1 MPYKNSATDKP
12 NIIVSGA
19 AGFIGTNL
27 CQQLVTQN
35 HVIAIDN
42 FITGKESNIDLL
54 LQNPN
59 FEFIR
64 HDITQPLDLENFP
77 ELKKFQVAVQGIQA
91 IYNLACPT
99 SPKDHEQYA
108 LEIIG
113 ANSSSVKNMLDL
125 AVQYQSI
132 FIHTSSQHVYGHALD
147 TKPIKEDYLGLVNP
161 IDSRSAYDEGKRFA
175 ETIVANYQRKF
186 KINTK
191 IARVFTTFGPKMAIK
206 EGRAVPDF
214 ILHALNNKDLI
225 IYGNEQTENTFCY
238 IDDIIDGLVKLAKS
252 DLAGPIN
259 LGHYEKHALKDV
271 AELIIKMTGS
281 KSKIIYQDPDWHAAS
296 YNIPD
301 ITMAKES
308 LGWFPLIDLEEG
320 LKKTIEFMQTNMR
333 LYEV

>member
-1 MPYKNSATDKP
+1 MSHKNLASGKA
-12 NIIVSGA
+12 NIIVTGA

-27 CQQLVTQN
+27 CQQLVSNN

-54 LQNPN
+54 LQNLN

-64 HDITQPLDLENFP
+64 HDITQPLDLKKFP
-77 ELKKFQVAVQGIQA
+77 ELKKFQVVVQGIQA

-108 LEIIG
+108 MEIIG
-113 ANSSSVKNMLDL
+113 ANSAGVINMLEL
-125 AVQYQSI
+125 ALQYQSI

-147 TKPIKEDYLGLVNP
+147 AQPVKEDYLGLVDS

-175 ETIVANYQRKF
+175 ETIIASYQRKF

-206 EGRAVPDF
+206 DGRAVPDF
-214 ILHALNNKDLI
+214 IIHALNNKDLI
-225 IYGNEQTENTFCY
+225 VYGNEQTENTFCY
-238 IDDIIDGLVKLAKS
+238 VDDVIDGLIKLAQS
-252 DLAGPIN
+252 DLSQPVN
-259 LGHYEKHALKDV
+259 LGHYEKHKLKDV
-271 AELIIKMTGS
+271 AELIIKMTNS
-281 KSKIIYQDPDWHAAS
+281 KAKIVYQDPDWHAAS

-301 ITMAKES
+301 ITMAKER
-308 LGWFPLIDLEEG
+308 LGLFPLVGLEEG
-320 LKKTIEFMQTNMR
+320 LKKTIEFMQINMR